1 MTRLPIVSFKTME
14 RVLLRLG
21 FEMVRQSS
29 ASIPLEEV
37 LQEVGAMKVNYDK
50 KHDIA
55 YIRLSSKRPDGA
67 IEITEGVMIDTTAKD
82 EIVGIEIFNASRRFP
97 LKNLFSVELLRV

>member
-1 MTRLPIVSFKTME
+1 
-14 RVLLRLG
+14 
-21 FEMVRQSS
+21 
-29 ASIPLEEV
+29 
-37 LQEVGAMKVNYDK
+37 MKVNYDK

-55 YIRLSSKRPDGA
+55 YIRFSSKRPDGA

>member
-1 MTRLPIVSFKTME
+1 
-14 RVLLRLG
+14 
-21 FEMVRQSS
+21 
-29 ASIPLEEV
+29 
-37 LQEVGAMKVNYDK
+37 MKVNYDK